1 MGMGWNLLRR
11 EAVAAAALAALLA
24 AGGAVPAVA
33 APGPLPGDPAA
44 RRPASATATGTAAG
58 GGARTALP
66 PAQGHV
72 AAEVHWL
79 AIPRDEAVDRY
90 VERLLAGRRDWL
102 QLVLDRSR
110 QYSGFIDEQLRRR
123 GLPRELAFL
132 PALESGFQPRA
143 LSHKGAAGLWQLM
156 RNTSAP
162 YGLRTDH
169 WLDER
174 RDFWKATEASL
185 SKLAENH
192 RRFGDWDL
200 ALAAYN
206 CGAGRLSHIVRR
218 NPGLDYWGL
227 RAKGVLPR
235 ETAAF
240 VPQFMALARVL
251 GHPGRYG
258 LTRGWDPSP
267 RWVRVPVEGSVD
279 LRILSRESGV
289 PFEVLARANPE
300 LNFSMTPPRSYGYL
314 LKVPQEHSRAVEDT
328 LASAAVPLLDFDVHV
343 VRSGDTLSEIA
354 QSFGVSV
361 AMIME
366 FNPAVKPRALQVGS
380 RILVPRAGLP
390 ASARRMG

>member
-1 MGMGWNLLRR
+1 
-11 EAVAAAALAALLA
+11 
-24 AGGAVPAVA
+24 
-33 APGPLPGDPAA
+33 
-44 RRPASATATGTAAG
+44 
-58 GGARTALP
+58 
-66 PAQGHV
+66 
-72 AAEVHWL
+72 VHWL
-79 AIPRDEAVDRY
+79 AIPREEAIDRY

-123 GLPRELAFL
+123 GLPRELAYL

-185 SKLAENH
+185 SKLAENY

-227 RAKGVLPR
+227 RARGVLPR

-314 LKVPQEHSRAVEDT
+314 LKVPQEHSRAVEQT